1 MMSYQYIE
9 KKHPHAEIDEYVY
22 FTYAPS
28 YSYTELLFDTP
39 QDEPFTGWNIKPRI
53 KPCRVSAAV

>member
-1 MMSYQYIE
+1 MSYQYIE

-39 QDEPFTGWNIKPRI
+39 QEKPSTGWTIEPRI

>member
-1 MMSYQYIE
+1 MSYQYIDR
-9 KKHPHAEIDEYVY
+9 KHAHAKIDQYVY

-28 YSYTELLFDTP
+28 YSYTELLFDTE
-39 QDEPFTGWNIKPRI
+39 QDEPFTGWNIKPHL